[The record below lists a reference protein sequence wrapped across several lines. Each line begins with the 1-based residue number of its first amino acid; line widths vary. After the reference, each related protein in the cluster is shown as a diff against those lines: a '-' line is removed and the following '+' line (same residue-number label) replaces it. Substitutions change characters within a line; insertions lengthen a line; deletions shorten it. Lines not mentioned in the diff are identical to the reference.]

1 MDFEYR
7 IDLGE
12 VSRGIEAADVVALYF
27 PMLRRTLLIDAR
39 VTELDGPMI
48 RIVPM
53 VTTPEERFRS
63 LLKLRPRFAR
73 PESITI
79 IPWPKYVHSLVRLGV
94 WDYIVRRFAEL
105 GAPEAVRQCDAC
117 FRELANLEREE
128 LRHAVIGED
137 YVTVWSA
144 RSEADGDDDD
154 DDDDGDPE
162 EEELAE
168 Y

>member
-1 MDFEYR
+1 VDFEYR

-12 VSRGIEAADVVALYF
+12 VTRGIEAADVAALYF
-27 PMLRRTLLIDAR
+27 PVLRKTLLIDAR
-39 VTELDGPMI
+39 ASELDGPMI
-48 RIVPM
+48 KVVPM

-79 IPWPKYVHSLVRLGV
+79 SPWPKHVHSLVRLGV
-94 WDYIVRRFAEL
+94 WDHIVRRFAEL

-117 FRELANLEREE
+117 FRELVESEREE
-128 LRHAVIGED
+128 FRHAVTGEN

-144 RSEADGDDDD
+144 GSEADEVDNDEVD
-154 DDDDGDPE
+154 E
-162 EEELAE
+162 EGPAE